1 MGETIMGYAEVID
14 YNTMTATI
22 LEDGQRKSAPLRLCD
37 GCAIFRSP
45 FNGVDVDLQPLMRAL
60 WFCEHCKVD
69 PDATV
74 RVD

>member
-1 MGETIMGYAEVID
+1 MGYAEVID
-14 YNTMTATI
+14 YKTMTATI
-22 LEDGQRKSAPLRLCD
+22 LKDGQRESAPLRLCD

-45 FNGVDVDLQPLMRAL
+45 FKGVDVDLQPLIRAL

-74 RVD
+74 SVD

>member
-1 MGETIMGYAEVID
+1 MGQAMSYAEVID

-22 LEDGQRKSAPLRLCD
+22 LQDGIRKVEKLRLCD

-45 FNGVDVDLQPLMRAL
+45 FNGVSVNLEPLMRAL

-69 PDATV
+69 PDASVLT
-74 RVD
+74 